1 MGNPVQ
7 EILQGRGGK
16 KRQGL
21 WLKRGIPF
29 LLLFLTYLGL
39 LLEFPL
45 KRRGLWFLFSS
56 STIFLY
62 VILYI
67 LRKDKNYSI
76 EFLFSLLMLIAGSA
90 QAFAIPWLRMVYFPF
105 ILYLTAFYGLKTIV
119 SLLLL
124 IPFLELSNFM
134 NGEKLIEEITFIVF
148 LASTAILSLFLKDKM
163 KKTNKSP
170 TPFLQ
175 RDNPPI
181 PPLLKGGEVG
191 LFIKGGL
198 KGDFKEG
205 TAGLDEIKSFS
216 DEKGISHYLGSMFRP
231 DEEIK
236 ELLMV
241 AKNII
246 FADSVNLFVSS
257 GGSLRLR
264 CSTEESDGII
274 PSDEGLI
281 YFCIK
286 DKKPLILSD
295 IGRKKIDV
303 GYLKKDKFSSLVAV
317 PVMDG
322 NFPLGVVVA
331 DSARFHAFTT
341 ADSDTLQMFSKQ
353 IMRILRRERVYP
365 QIYRSYTTL
374 KVLNEE
380 SSKLLT
386 SLDVDVIVQSLI
398 EGAYRIVA
406 SEIIFFMA
414 KGKEFE
420 ILHQIGLPPRE
431 KKVFNLKGTLLDIVV
446 KNKEPFYLSDVR
458 DYRAPIMPFKTDN
471 IGSVFALPLLYEKD
485 LLGILTFLSEK
496 TNALNPYQIELLE
509 VLGNQASTSIANARF
524 HAEIERLA
532 ITDGLTGIFNHRH
545 FQERLSQEFSRL
557 ERFSEP
563 LSILILDIDNFKDIN
578 DTYGHPVGDSV
589 LKAVADVIK
598 KTIRNIDISARYGGE
613 EFAVILLN
621 TGARG
626 ALNMA
631 ERLRKAVMDKTFS
644 AENKTFRVTV
654 SIGISTCPDDGKRK
668 EELIERADKALYHAK
683 RTGRNRSIL
692 WSEIN
697 GQS

>member
-1 MGNPVQ
+1 M
-7 EILQGRGGK
+7 
-16 KRQGL
+16 
-21 WLKRGIPF
+21 
-29 LLLFLTYLGL
+29 
-39 LLEFPL
+39 
-45 KRRGLWFLFSS
+45 
-56 STIFLY
+56 
-62 VILYI
+62 
-67 LRKDKNYSI
+67 
-76 EFLFSLLMLIAGSA
+76 EFLFSLLLLIAGSA

-105 ILYLTAFYGLKTIV
+105 IVSLTAFYGLKTVV

-134 NGEKLIEEITFIVF
+134 NGEKLVEEITFIVF
-148 LASTAILSLFLKDKM
+148 LASTAVLSLFLVNKIKR
-163 KKTNKSP
+163 KTMVRSS
-170 TPFLQ
+170 
-175 RDNPPI
+175 
-181 PPLLKGGEVG
+181 LKTAEEVAQNVG
-191 LFIKGGL
+191 SEI
-198 KGDFKEG
+198 
-205 TAGLDEIKSFS
+205 EIKSFS
-216 DEKGISHYLGSMFRP
+216 DEKGISHYLGSMFKP

-241 AKNII
+241 AKNIV

-264 CSTEESDGII
+264 CSTEESEGII
-274 PSDEGLI
+274 PSDGGLI
-281 YFCIK
+281 NICIK
-286 DKKPLILSD
+286 EKKPLVSSD
-295 IGRKKIDV
+295 IGEKKLDV
-303 GYLKKDKFSSLVAV
+303 GYLKKDKVSSLVAV

-322 NFPLGVVVA
+322 NFPLGVMVA
-331 DSARFHAFTT
+331 DSARFHAFST

-353 IMRILRRERVYP
+353 LMRILRRERVYP

-386 SLDVDVIVQSLI
+386 SLDVDIIVQSLI
-398 EGAYRIVA
+398 EGAYRIAA
-406 SEIIFFMA
+406 SGIVFFIA

-420 ILHQIGLPPRE
+420 ILHQIGLPPQE

-458 DYRAPIMPFKTDN
+458 NYRAPIMPFKTDN
-471 IGSVFALPLLYEKD
+471 VGSVFALPMLYEKD

-532 ITDGLTGIFNHRH
+532 ITDGLTGLFNHRH

-563 LSILILDIDNFKDIN
+563 LSILILDIDHFKEIN

-589 LKAVADVIK
+589 LKGVADVIK
-598 KTIRNIDISARYGGE
+598 KTIRNIDIPARYGGE
-613 EFAVILLN
+613 EFAVIILG
-621 TGARG
+621 TGSHG

-631 ERLRKAVMDKTFS
+631 ERLRKAVMNRTFS
-644 AENKTFRVTV
+644 AENKTFKVTI
-654 SIGISTCPDDGKRK
+654 SIGISTCPNDGKRK
-668 EELIERADKALYHAK
+668 EELIEKADKALYQAK
-683 RTGRNRSIL
+683 KSGRNCSML
-692 WSEIN
+692 WCKIN
-697 GQS
+697 GQTS

>member
-1 MGNPVQ
+1 VGNPVQ

-21 WLKRGIPF
+21 WLKRGLPF
-29 LLLFLTYLGL
+29 FLLFLTYLGL

-45 KRRGLWFLFSS
+45 KRRDLWFLF
-56 STIFLY
+56 IFSIISLY
-62 VILYI
+62 FILYI
-67 LRKDKNYSI
+67 LRKEKNYSM

-105 ILYLTAFYGLKTIV
+105 IVFLTAFYGLKTVV

-134 NGEKLIEEITFIVF
+134 NGEKLIEGITFIVF
-148 LASTAILSLFLKDKM
+148 LASTAVLSLFLVNKIK
-163 KKTNKSP
+163 KKTVVRSSIK
-170 TPFLQ
+170 TAE
-175 RDNPPI
+175 
-181 PPLLKGGEVG
+181 EVARNVG
-191 LFIKGGL
+191 S
-198 KGDFKEG
+198 E
-205 TAGLDEIKSFS
+205 TEMKSFS
-216 DEKGISHYLGSMFRP
+216 DEKGISHYLGSMFKP
-231 DEEIK
+231 DEEIE

-241 AKNII
+241 AKNIV

-257 GGSLRLR
+257 GDSLRLR
-264 CSTEESDGII
+264 CSTEESGGII
-274 PSDEGLI
+274 PSDGGLI
-281 YFCIK
+281 NICIK
-286 DKKPLILSD
+286 EKKPLISSD
-295 IGRKKIDV
+295 IGEKKIDI
-303 GYLKKDKFSSLVAV
+303 GYLKKDKVSSLVAV

-322 NFPLGVVVA
+322 NFPLGVMVA
-331 DSARFHAFTT
+331 DSARFHAFST

-353 IMRILRRERVYP
+353 LMRILRRERVYP

-398 EGAYRIVA
+398 EGTYRIAAAGIV
-406 SEIIFFMA
+406 FFIA

-420 ILHQIGLPPRE
+420 ILHQTGLPPQE
-431 KKVFNLKGTLLDIVV
+431 KKVFNLKGTLLDMVV

-458 DYRAPIMPFKTDN
+458 NYRAPIMPFKTDN
-471 IGSVFALPLLYEKD
+471 VGSVFVLPMLYEKD
-485 LLGILTFLSEK
+485 LLGMLTFLSEK
-496 TNALNPYQIELLE
+496 TDALNPYQIELIG

-545 FQERLSQEFSRL
+545 LQERLSQEFSRI

-563 LSILILDIDNFKDIN
+563 LSILISDIDHFKDIN

-589 LKAVADVIK
+589 LKGVVDVIK
-598 KTIRNIDISARYGGE
+598 KTIRNIDIPARYGGE
-613 EFAVILLN
+613 EFAIILLG
-621 TGARG
+621 TGAHG
-626 ALNMA
+626 ALKIA
-631 ERLRKAVMDKTFS
+631 ERLRKAVMNRTFS
-644 AENKTFRVTV
+644 AENKTFKVTI
-654 SIGISTCPDDGKRK
+654 SIGISTCPNDGKRK
-668 EELIERADKALYHAK
+668 EEIIEKADKALYHAK
-683 RTGRNRSIL
+683 RTGRNRSVL

-697 GQS
+697 GQTS

>member
-21 WLKRGIPF
+21 WLKRGLPF
-29 LLLFLTYLGL
+29 FLLFLTYLGL

-56 STIFLY
+56 FTISFY
-62 VILYI
+62 FILYI
-67 LRKDKNYSI
+67 LRKEKNYSI
-76 EFLFSLLMLIAGSA
+76 EFLFSLLLLIAGSV
-90 QAFAIPWLRMVYFPF
+90 QAFAVPWLRMVYFPF
-105 ILYLTAFYGLKTIV
+105 IVSLTAFYGLKTVV

-124 IPFLELSNFM
+124 IPFLELTNLM
-134 NGEKLIEEITFIVF
+134 NGEKLVEEVTFIVF
-148 LASTAILSLFLKDKM
+148 LASTAVLSLFLVSKM
-163 KKTNKSP
+163 RRKTMVRSS
-170 TPFLQ
+170 
-175 RDNPPI
+175 
-181 PPLLKGGEVG
+181 LKTAEEVARN
-191 LFIKGGL
+191 
-198 KGDFKEG
+198 
-205 TAGLDEIKSFS
+205 AGSEIEIKSFS
-216 DEKGISHYLGSMFRP
+216 DEKGISHYLGSMFKP

-241 AKNII
+241 AKNIV

-264 CSTEESDGII
+264 CSTEESEGII
-274 PSDEGLI
+274 PSDGGLI
-281 YFCIK
+281 NICIK
-286 DKKPLILSD
+286 EKKPLISSD
-295 IGRKKIDV
+295 IGEKKVDI
-303 GYLKKDKFSSLVAV
+303 GYLKKDKVSSLVAV
-317 PVMDG
+317 PVIDG
-322 NFPLGVVVA
+322 NFPLGVMVA
-331 DSARFHAFTT
+331 DSARFHAFST

-353 IMRILRRERVYP
+353 LMRILRRERVYP

-386 SLDVDVIVQSLI
+386 SLDVDIIVQSLI
-398 EGAYRIVA
+398 EGAYKIAA
-406 SEIIFFMA
+406 SEIVFFIA

-420 ILHQIGLPPRE
+420 ILHQIGLPPQE
-431 KKVFNLKGTLLDIVV
+431 KKGFNLKGTLLDIVV

-458 DYRAPIMPFKTDN
+458 NYRAPIMPFKTDN
-471 IGSVFALPLLYEKD
+471 VGSVFALPMLYEKD

-532 ITDGLTGIFNHRH
+532 ITDGLTGLFNHRH

-563 LSILILDIDNFKDIN
+563 LSILILDLDYFKEIN

-589 LKAVADVIK
+589 LKGVADVIK
-598 KTIRNIDISARYGGE
+598 RTIRNIDIPARYGGE
-613 EFAVILLN
+613 EFAVILLG
-621 TGARG
+621 TGAHG

-631 ERLRKAVMDKTFS
+631 ERLRKAVMNRTFS
-644 AENKTFRVTV
+644 AENKTFKVTI
-654 SIGISTCPDDGKRK
+654 SIGISTCPNDGKRK
-668 EELIERADKALYHAK
+668 EELIEKADKALYQAK
-683 RTGRNRSIL
+683 KSGRNCSMP
-692 WSEIN
+692 WCEIN
-697 GQS
+697 GQTS